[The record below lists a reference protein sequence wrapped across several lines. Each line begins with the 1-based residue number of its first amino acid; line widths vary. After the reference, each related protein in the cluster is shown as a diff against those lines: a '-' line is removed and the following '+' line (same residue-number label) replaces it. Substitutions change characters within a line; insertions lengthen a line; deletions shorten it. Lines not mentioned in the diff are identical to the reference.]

1 MTTLQTSSERVGKDR
16 VKLRVEVGEDALRP
30 AIDAA
35 YREMSKEVKVPGF
48 RKGKVPR
55 QLIDS
60 RVGPGVVRRQAIE
73 DALPE
78 LLRDALAAE
87 DLEAIAPADIDSIEG
102 VEEDGGPLV
111 FEATV
116 DVRPEIALPEVASIE
131 IEAPPSEVTDED
143 IDEQLERLRDR
154 FAELESVGRPAAE
167 GDFVLI
173 DLKGF
178 QHDQPVEGASA
189 PDFLYEVGSGQ
200 GPPKLDGELIGTKAG
215 DILKFTDSVHIHR
228 EDEPQHDHSSRD
240 EISFTVLVKEV
251 KAKRLPVLD
260 DEFAKTVGEFES
272 LEALRDDLRGRLAE
286 VKEGYVQQEI
296 RSRVLNAFVDAS
308 DLEAPEKLVE
318 SEFEHRLGHLEA
330 DLKDHGLTLNDYM
343 QQVQLTELE
352 LRADM
357 REQAE
362 RSVKAELLLEEVV
375 RNEKIEVEQED
386 LSRQIALLAAQAN
399 RDPQEVAQEIV
410 QSGRLG
416 AVAADVLRRK
426 ALDWVADNV
435 KVIGLPTDAA

>member
-1 MTTLQTSSERVGKDR
+1 MATLQTSSERVGKDR

-48 RKGKVPR
+48 RQGKVPR

-60 RVGPGVVRRQAIE
+60 RIGPGAVRRQAIE

-78 LLRDALAAE
+78 FLRDALAAE
-87 DLEAIAPADIDSIEG
+87 ELEAIAPADIDSIEG
-102 VEEDGGPLV
+102 MDDVGPLV

-116 DVRPEIALPEVASIE
+116 DVRPEINLPDVSAIEV
-131 IEAPPSEVTDED
+131 EAPPSDVTDED

-154 FAELESVGRPAAE
+154 FAELESVARAATD

-178 QHDQPVEGASA
+178 RHDEPVEGASA
-189 PDFLYEVGSGQ
+189 PDFLYELGSQQ
-200 GPPKLDGELIGTKAG
+200 GPPKLDAELRGAKAG
-215 DILKFTDSVHIHR
+215 AILKFTDQVHIHK
-228 EDEPQHDHSSRD
+228 EDEPEHDHSSMD

-251 KAKRLPVLD
+251 KTKNLPVLD
-260 DEFAKTVGEFES
+260 DEFGKTVGEFES
-272 LEALRDDLRGRLAE
+272 LDALKDDLRGRLAE
-286 VKEGYVQQEI
+286 VKQTHVEQEV
-296 RSRVLNAFVDAS
+296 RSKVLNAFVDAS
-308 DLEAPEKLVE
+308 DLEAPDKLVE

-330 DLKDHGLTLNDYM
+330 DLREHALTLNDYM

-352 LRADM
+352 LRADV
-357 REQAE
+357 REQAQ

-375 RNEKIEVEQED
+375 RNEKIEVDQED
-386 LSRQIALLAAQAN
+386 LSRQIALLAAQMS

-410 QSGRLG
+410 KSGRLG

-426 ALDWVADNV
+426 ALDWVAENV
-435 KVIGLPTDAA
+435 RVTGLPTDAA